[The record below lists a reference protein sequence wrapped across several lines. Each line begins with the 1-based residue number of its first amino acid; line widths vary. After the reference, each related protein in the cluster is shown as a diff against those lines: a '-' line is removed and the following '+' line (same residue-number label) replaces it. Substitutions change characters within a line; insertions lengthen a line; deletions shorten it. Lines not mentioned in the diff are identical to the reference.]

1 MPSTRNGSEIDDGD
15 PVSREPVTRELASQ
29 GADPVAPGASNGLLT
44 RIEVA
49 IPTLSRSEAKV
60 ADYVLGHPGAVVS
73 LSIAALA
80 RLCRVSEPTVAR
92 FCKSIGLSGLKEF
105 KLQLARSLAG
115 GIPYV
120 HQDVMETDEP
130 AEIAEKVLNRSISA
144 LITIR
149 DRLDHR
155 LLARAIELLAR
166 ARRVEFYGQG
176 NSGIVALDAQH
187 KFFRLGLPT
196 AAYSDPHIHAMS
208 AALLSSE
215 DVVVAISASGRTL
228 DLLRTI
234 EAARGAGT
242 SIIGIT
248 VGGSPLASLCDVTL
262 ASDVFEDP
270 DVYSP
275 MTSRLAHL
283 AIIDVLAV
291 AVAVAKGKDLIATL
305 ERAKGSLRG
314 KRGASEA

>member
-1 MPSTRNGSEIDDGD
+1 MSSNKNASRGKSSDLTSKRAGGS
-15 PVSREPVTRELASQ
+15 ASK
-29 GADPVAPGASNGLLT
+29 ASNGLLV
-44 RIEVA
+44 RIEAA
-49 IPTLSRSEAKV
+49 IPTLSPSEAKV
-60 ADYVLGHPGAVVS
+60 ADYVLGHPEAIIK

-80 RLCRVSEPTVAR
+80 DLCRVSEPTVAR

-105 KLQLARSLAG
+105 KLQLVRSLAG

-120 HQDVMETDEP
+120 HQDVIETDGP
-130 AEIAEKVLNRSISA
+130 HEIADKVLNRSINA
-144 LITIR
+144 LVTIR
-149 DRLDHR
+149 DHLDHR
-155 LLARAIELLAR
+155 LLARAVEFLAR
-166 ARRVEFYGQG
+166 ARRIEFYGQG

-196 AAYSDPHIHAMS
+196 AAYSDPHVHAMS
-208 AALLSSE
+208 AALLSAD

-234 EAARGAGT
+234 DTARGAGAAT
-242 SIIGIT
+242 VAIT

-262 ASDVFEDP
+262 ASDVFEDL

-291 AVAVAKGKDLIATL
+291 NVAVAKGANLISTL
-305 ERAKGSLRG
+305 ERAKRSLRG
-314 KRGASEA
+314 KRNTSGV